1 MSYYLA
7 DPPVREQPRSHRA
20 PGGFRSRPGWQKAL
34 LVLLALG
41 LVGGLCAGVG
51 AFALLNR
58 YESKAQHEDLLGP
71 AAQPR
76 VEEHWKKGPLDL
88 LLLGSDSRE
97 GEPDE
102 GRFPGQRSD
111 TIMIVHIS
119 KNLDRA
125 TIVSIPRDSY
135 VYVPPAGGWHGGMNK
150 LNAAFAFGGAPHAA
164 QTITRLTGVKFDGA
178 LIANFSGIKK
188 MVEAVDGVR
197 VCIPYTVRS
206 IHSDRVWEKG
216 CHLLDGAA
224 AEDFMRQRKAVPGGD
239 FGRIHD
245 QQLVV
250 KAIAEKVSGEGMLQN
265 PLRLDELLVTAAE
278 ALTIDKSLDLREL
291 ALTARKIKPANIK
304 FATVPYTSASLRTH
318 AGSAV
323 KLNDAKAKELFAA
336 IRDDTIQQWLAAN
349 PQKVPGT

>member
-1 MSYYLA
+1 MSYLA
-7 DPPVREQPRSHRA
+7 ETPTQELRIHRA
-20 PGGFRSRPGWQKAL
+20 RGFRSWPRWRKVLLIVL
-34 LVLLALG
+34 LVG
-41 LVGGLCAGVG
+41 LVAGLCAGAG
-51 AFALLNR
+51 AFALINR

-76 VEEHWKKGPLDL
+76 DEQRWKKGPLNL

-102 GRFPGQRSD
+102 GRFGGQRSD
-111 TIMIVHIS
+111 TIMIVHLS

-135 VYVPPAGGWHGGMNK
+135 VYVPAAGGWNGGMNK

-178 LIANFSGIKK
+178 LIANFASINK
-188 MVEAVDGVR
+188 MVDAVDGVR

-206 IHSDRVWEKG
+206 TFSDRVWEKG
-216 CHLLDGAA
+216 CHDLDGEE
-224 AEDFMRQRKAVPGGD
+224 AEEFMRQRKAVPGGD

-250 KAIAEKVSGEGMLQN
+250 KAVAEKVSAERMLTN

-278 ALTIDKSLDLREL
+278 ALTIDKSLDLKEL
-291 ALTARKIKPANIK
+291 ALTVRRIKPSNMS
-304 FATVPYTSASLRTH
+304 FATVPYTSASLKTH

-323 KLNDAKAKELFAA
+323 KLDDAKAKEMFAA

>member
-1 MSYYLA
+1 MSYLA
-7 DPPVREQPRSHRA
+7 EMPTREEIRSHRA
-20 PGGFRSRPGWQKAL
+20 PGFRSRPGWQKAL
-34 LVLLALG
+34 LVLLVLG
-41 LVGGLCAGVG
+41 LVAGLCAGVG
-51 AFALLNR
+51 AFALINR
-58 YESKAQHEDLLGP
+58 YESKAQHEDLLGS

-76 VEEHWKKGPLDL
+76 DEERWKKGPLNL

-102 GRFPGQRSD
+102 GRFAGQRSD

-125 TIVSIPRDSY
+125 TVISIPRDSY
-135 VYVPPAGGWHGGMNK
+135 VYVPPAEGWNGGMNK

-164 QTITRLTGVKFDGA
+164 QTITKLTGVKFDGA
-178 LIANFSGIKK
+178 LIANFASIKK
-188 MVEAVDGVR
+188 MVDAVEGVR

-206 IHSDRVWEKG
+206 TFSDRVWEKG
-216 CHLLDGAA
+216 CHELDGQE
-224 AEDFMRQRKAVPGGD
+224 AEEFMRQRKAVPGGD

-250 KAIAEKVSGEGMLQN
+250 KAIAEKVSAEGMLTN
-265 PLRLDELLVTAAE
+265 PFRLDELLTTAAE
-278 ALTIDKSLDLREL
+278 ALTIDKSLNLREL
-291 ALTARKIKPANIK
+291 ALTARRIKPANIK
-304 FATVPYTSASLRTH
+304 FATVPYTSAGLKTH

-323 KLNDAKAKELFAA
+323 KLDDAKAKEMFAA
-336 IRDDTIQQWLAAN
+336 IRDDAIQAWLAAN